1 MLKVMNLAA
10 LVLDEKLQSRT
21 EIHQEAV
28 DDYAH
33 AMEQGDK
40 FPALT
45 VFFDGVHY
53 YLADGYHRYH
63 AAKKAGKV
71 SAECDVINGTFREA
85 QLYAT
90 GVNAKHGMRRTH
102 ADKRKAVMTLL
113 DDFEWSQWNNSEIAR
128 RAGVSV
134 PFVSNL
140 RQSGSDEKPTSV
152 KYTTPTGKVA
162 ERKASITKKDPE
174 PELKGPE
181 IKPEPGKFE
190 VDIVDA
196 RDELIEHLT
205 KENAELA
212 DRLAVVAI
220 DGTEEEKKLAETTIA
235 ELREKVRILEIE
247 LVAVKSSRDTY
258 QSENAQ
264 LKKQVQ
270 MLNKKLKAYEEIQ

>member
-1 MLKVMNLAA
+1 MKVMNLAA
-10 LVLDEKLQSRT
+10 LVLDQKLQSRV
-21 EIHQEAV
+21 EINQDAV

-33 AMEQGDK
+33 AMENGDK

-71 SAECDVINGTFREA
+71 SAECEVINGTFREA

-90 GVNAKHGMRRTH
+90 GVNAKHGMRRSH

-113 DDFEWSQWNNSEIAR
+113 EDFEWSQWNNVEIAR

-134 PFVSNL
+134 PFVANL
-140 RQSGSDEKPTSV
+140 RQSGSDDKPTSV

-162 ERKASITKKDPE
+162 ERKSKNEKKQPETVLKSPEVKPE
-174 PELKGPE
+174 PE
-181 IKPEPGKFE
+181 KFE

-196 RDELIEHLT
+196 RDELIETLT
-205 KENAELA
+205 KENSALS
-212 DRLAVVAI
+212 DRLAVAATE
-220 DGTEEEKKLAETTIA
+220 GTEEEKKLAETTIA

-258 QSENAQ
+258 QTENMQ
-264 LKKQVQ
+264 LRKQVA
-270 MLNKKLKAYEEIQ
+270 MLNKKLKEVSPL

>member
-1 MLKVMNLAA
+1 MMKTMNLAA

-21 EIHQEAV
+21 EIHQDAV

-33 AMEQGDK
+33 AMEQGDQ
-40 FPALT
+40 FPPLT

-63 AAKKAGKV
+63 AAKKVGKV
-71 SAECDVINGTFREA
+71 SAQCEVVNGTFREA

-90 GVNAKHGMRRTH
+90 GVNAKHGMRRSY

-113 DDFEWSQWNNSEIAR
+113 EDFEWSQWNNSEIAR
-128 RAGVSV
+128 RAGVSP
-134 PFVSNL
+134 PFVANL

-152 KYTTPTGKVA
+152 KFTTPTGKVS
-162 ERKASITKKDPE
+162 ERKVKEPKVNE

-181 IKPEPGKFE
+181 IKPEPPKPEF
-190 VDIVDA
+190 DP
-196 RDELIEHLT
+196 RDELIETLT
-205 KENAELA
+205 KENAELT
-212 DRLAVVAI
+212 DRLAVAAMG
-220 DGTEEEKKLAETTIA
+220 GTEEEKKLAEQTIA

-247 LVAVKSSRDTY
+247 LVAVKSSRDQY

-264 LKKQVQ
+264 IKKQVA

>member
-1 MLKVMNLAA
+1 MIKTMNLAA
-10 LVLDEKLQSRT
+10 LILDEKLQSRV
-21 EIHQEAV
+21 EIVQDAV
-28 DDYAH
+28 DDYAL

-63 AAKKAGKV
+63 AAKKAGK
-71 SAECDVINGTFREA
+71 AGFECEIINGTFREA

-90 GVNAKHGMRRTH
+90 GVNSKHGMRRTH
-102 ADKRKAVMTLL
+102 ADKRKAVMTFL
-113 DDFEWSQWNNSEIAR
+113 DDFEWSQWTDAEIAR
-128 RAGVSV
+128 RANVSR
-134 PFVSNL
+134 PFVANL
-140 RQSGSDEKPTSV
+140 RSSGKPETV

-162 ERKASITKKDPE
+162 ERKATTERTKKEPE

-181 IKPEPGKFE
+181 IKPEPVF
-190 VDIVDA
+190 DP

-205 KENAELA
+205 KENTDLS
-212 DRLAVVAI
+212 DRLAVAATG
-220 DGTEEEKKLAETTIA
+220 GTEEEKKLAETTIA

-258 QSENAQ
+258 QMENQQ

-270 MLNKKLKAYEEIQ
+270 MLNKKLKAYEPA

>member
-1 MLKVMNLAA
+1 MLKLMNLAA
-10 LVLDEKLQSRT
+10 LVLDEKLQSRI
-21 EIHQEAV
+21 EINQDAV

-33 AMEQGDK
+33 AMENGDK
-40 FPALT
+40 FPSMT

-71 SAECDVINGTFREA
+71 GYECEIINGTFREA

-90 GVNAKHGMRRTH
+90 GVNAKHGMRRSH

-113 DDFEWSQWNNSEIAR
+113 EDFEWSQWSNSEIAR

-134 PFVSNL
+134 TFVINL
-140 RQSGSDEKPTSV
+140 RQSGEKPQSV

-162 ERKASITKKDPE
+162 ERKAKTEKKEPE

-181 IKPEPGKFE
+181 VKPEPTF
-190 VDIVDA
+190 DP
-196 RDELIEHLT
+196 RDELIETLT
-205 KENAELA
+205 KENTNLS
-212 DRLAVVAI
+212 DRLAVAAVS
-220 DGTEEEKKLAETTIA
+220 GTEDEKKMAEQTIA

-270 MLNKKLKAYEEIQ
+270 MLNKKLKSYEPS

>member
-1 MLKVMNLAA
+1 MKVMNLAA

-21 EIHQEAV
+21 EINQDAV

-33 AMEQGDK
+33 AMEEGDQ
-40 FPALT
+40 FPPLT

-71 SAECDVINGTFREA
+71 SANCEVVNGTFREA

-90 GVNAKHGMRRTH
+90 GVNAKHGMRRSY

-128 RAGVSV
+128 RAGVSST
-134 PFVSNL
+134 FVANL
-140 RQSGSDEKPTSV
+140 RQSGSDAKPTSV
-152 KYTTPTGKVA
+152 KYTTPKGEVK
-162 ERKASITKKDPE
+162 ERKAKTEHKE

-181 IKPEPGKFE
+181 IKPDPPEFDP
-190 VDIVDA
+190 
-196 RDELIEHLT
+196 RDELIETLT
-205 KENAELA
+205 KENSDLS
-212 DRLAVVAI
+212 DRLAVAAMG
-220 DGTEEEKKLAETTIA
+220 GTEEEQKMAEQTIA

-247 LVAVKSSRDTY
+247 LVAVKSSRDQY

-264 LKKQVQ
+264 LKKQVA
-270 MLNKKLKAYEEIQ
+270 MLNKKLKGYEEIQ

>member
-1 MLKVMNLAA
+1 MKVMNLAA
-10 LVLDEKLQSRT
+10 LVLDERLQSRT
-21 EIHQEAV
+21 EIHQDAV

-33 AMEQGDK
+33 AMEGGDK

-45 VFFDGVHY
+45 VFFDGIHY

-71 SAECDVINGTFREA
+71 SAECEIINGTFREA

-90 GVNAKHGMRRTH
+90 GVNAKHGMRRSH

-113 DDFEWSQWNNSEIAR
+113 EDFEWSQWNNSEIAR
-128 RAGVSV
+128 RANVSI
-134 PFVSNL
+134 PFVANL

-162 ERKASITKKDPE
+162 ERKATTEKKEPE
-174 PELKGPE
+174 PILKGPE
-181 IKPEPGKFE
+181 VKPEPVF
-190 VDIVDA
+190 DP
-196 RDELIEHLT
+196 RDELIETLT
-205 KENAELA
+205 KENSDLS
-212 DRLAVVAI
+212 DRLAVAATE
-220 DGTEEEKKLAETTIA
+220 GTEEEKKLAETTIS

-258 QSENAQ
+258 QAENMQ
-264 LKKQVQ
+264 LRKQVA
-270 MLNKKLKAYEEIQ
+270 MLNKKIKEVSPL

>member
-21 EIHQEAV
+21 EIHQDAV

-33 AMEQGDK
+33 AMEEGDK

-71 SAECDVINGTFREA
+71 SAECEIVNGTFREA

-90 GVNAKHGMRRTH
+90 GVNAKHGMRRSH

-113 DDFEWSQWNNSEIAR
+113 EDFEWSQWNNSEIAR

-134 PFVSNL
+134 TFVANL
-140 RQSGSDEKPTSV
+140 RQADEKPTV

-162 ERKASITKKDPE
+162 ERKATTVKKDPE

-181 IKPEPGKFE
+181 IKPEPVF
-190 VDIVDA
+190 DP

-205 KENAELA
+205 KENSDLS
-212 DRLAVVAI
+212 DRLAVAATE
-220 DGTEEEKKLAETTIA
+220 GTEEEKKLAETTIA

-258 QSENAQ
+258 QSENQQ
-264 LKKQVQ
+264 LKRQVQ

>member
-1 MLKVMNLAA
+1 MKVMNLAA

-21 EIHQEAV
+21 EINQDAV

-33 AMEQGDK
+33 AMEEGDQ
-40 FPALT
+40 FPPLT

-71 SAECDVINGTFREA
+71 SANCEVINGTFREA

-90 GVNAKHGMRRTH
+90 GVNAKHGMRRSY

-113 DDFEWSQWNNSEIAR
+113 EDFEWSQWNNSEIAR
-128 RAGVSV
+128 RAGVSST
-134 PFVSNL
+134 FVANL
-140 RQSGSDEKPTSV
+140 RQSGEKPTV
-152 KYTTPTGKVA
+152 KYTTPKGEVK
-162 ERKASITKKDPE
+162 ERKAKTEHQK

-181 IKPEPGKFE
+181 IQPDPPKPEFDP
-190 VDIVDA
+190 
-196 RDELIEHLT
+196 RDELIETLT
-205 KENAELA
+205 KENSDLS
-212 DRLAVVAI
+212 DRLAVAAMG
-220 DGTEEEKKLAETTIA
+220 GTEEEQKLAEQTIA

-258 QSENAQ
+258 QSENMQ
-264 LKKQVQ
+264 LRKQVA
-270 MLNKKLKAYEEIQ
+270 MLNKKLKGYEEIQ

>member
-1 MLKVMNLAA
+1 MKVMNLAA
-10 LVLDEKLQSRT
+10 LVLDERLQSRT
-21 EIHQEAV
+21 EIHQDAV

-33 AMEQGDK
+33 AMENGDR

-45 VFFDGVHY
+45 VFFDGIHY

-71 SAECDVINGTFREA
+71 SAECEIINGTFREA

-90 GVNAKHGMRRTH
+90 GVNAKHGMRRSH

-113 DDFEWSQWNNSEIAR
+113 DDFEWSQWNNAEIAR
-128 RAGVSV
+128 RANVSV
-134 PFVSNL
+134 PFVANL

-162 ERKASITKKDPE
+162 ERKSTTERKSKE

-181 IKPEPGKFE
+181 VKPEPVF
-190 VDIVDA
+190 DP
-196 RDELIEHLT
+196 RDELIETLT
-205 KENAELA
+205 KENSDLS
-212 DRLAVVAI
+212 DRLAVAASE
-220 DGTEEEKKLAETTIA
+220 GTEEEKKLAETTIS

-258 QSENAQ
+258 QAENMQ
-264 LKKQVQ
+264 LRKQVA